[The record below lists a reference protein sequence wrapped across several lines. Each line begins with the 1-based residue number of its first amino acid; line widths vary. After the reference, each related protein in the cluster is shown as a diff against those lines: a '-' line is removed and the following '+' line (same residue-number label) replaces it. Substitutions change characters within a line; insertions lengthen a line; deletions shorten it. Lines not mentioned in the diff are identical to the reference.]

1 MGKII
6 DLSEVRMQ
14 SLRKEL
20 DAYQEA
26 IRSAE
31 EALSEAEAEL
41 NGAID
46 EEADW
51 EYEYISEEEV
61 ARENGCTI
69 DDDGHWIPIEDDEDD
84 WW

>member
-31 EALSEAEAEL
+31 EALAEATEKY
-41 NGAID
+41 GD
-46 EEADW
+46 EDPEFV
-51 EYEYISEEEV
+51 SEEEV